1 MYWYANVTHTHITH
15 THTHT
20 QTAGLDLDQLRQLYF
35 EMKET
40 VFKNPK
46 FGYAC
51 DTPALEALLKKT
63 LGTEMRM
70 CDKQEPRYILYS

>member
-1 MYWYANVTHTHITH
+1 M
-15 THTHT
+15 
-20 QTAGLDLDQLRQLYF
+20 YF

-51 DTPALEALLKKT
+51 DTAALEALLKKT

-70 CDKQEPRYILYS
+70 CDKREPR